1 MDTEPRLIKWP
12 SSIIAPTFLAT
23 VSIGRAKPTPEKVPN
38 CKETLVSGC
47 ELLWIIY
54 RWIWQGFCIHMF
66 GFGRDVVYICLYMF
80 YITAYTYI
88 YHMYV

>member
-47 ELLWIIY
+47 ELLWII
-54 RWIWQGFCIHMF
+54 
-66 GFGRDVVYICLYMF
+66 
-80 YITAYTYI
+80 
-88 YHMYV
+88 